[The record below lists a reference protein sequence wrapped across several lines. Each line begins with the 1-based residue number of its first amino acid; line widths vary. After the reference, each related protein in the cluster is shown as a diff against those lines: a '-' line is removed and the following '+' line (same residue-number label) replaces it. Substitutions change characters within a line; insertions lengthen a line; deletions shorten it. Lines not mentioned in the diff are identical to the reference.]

1 MIYVNFILTLA
12 VLLAIFN
19 VHLGVV
25 VAIQY
30 QNALYGL
37 LNWIMACILLI
48 TAVQKMCEL
57 HMQP

>member
-1 MIYVNFILTLA
+1 MIYVNFILLFALLLA
-12 VLLAIFN
+12 VFN

-25 VAIQY
+25 LAMQY

-48 TAVQKMCEL
+48 AAIQKMCEL
-57 HMQP
+57 QMES